1 MPEDPDIS
9 QIKWPKGSSK
19 PGHKCTNCYAPA
31 TEVSLKHCAR
41 CKAVKYCS
49 RECQKG
55 HWKTHKEQCNQNTE
69 HSESL
74 AQADIVDALGS
85 IIGRAP
91 MNPYSIS
98 LTELDQRLEKWIKYH
113 NSTLMAATIH
123 ALALPRDLTRSR
135 THVVRLVV
143 QPRED
148 IDLPASKFFRVVE
161 AEAVKIADAE
171 QRGGA
176 WPESLRQTAIIR
188 AESEGKRRGTV
199 AAMGIE
205 CPPLGVQFV
214 PFGSLRDLSVLR
226 ILPNWKEIMTRDV
239 ESGKKF
245 TKFG

>member
-1 MPEDPDIS
+1 MPEEAPNIP

-19 PGHKCTNCYAPA
+19 PGHKCANCYAPA
-31 TEVSLKHCAR
+31 TER
-41 CKAVKYCS
+41 
-49 RECQKG
+49 G
-55 HWKTHKEQCNQNTE
+55 HWKTHKEQCNQNSV

-74 AQADIVDALGS
+74 AQEDI
-85 IIGRAP
+85 
-91 MNPYSIS
+91 
-98 LTELDQRLEKWIKYH
+98 RLEKWIKYH

-135 THVVRLVV
+135 THVVCLVV

-148 IDLPASKFFRVVE
+148 NDLPASKFFRVVE
-161 AEAVKIADAE
+161 AEAI
-171 QRGGA
+171 GI
-176 WPESLRQTAIIR
+176 SLRQTAMYHPC
-188 AESEGKRRGTV
+188 GKRGEEAGNGGSNGNRMSTS
-199 AAMGIE
+199 
-205 CPPLGVQFV
+205 GVQSV